1 MTSLSFENFK
11 TSKLYLLST
20 SIYFSAPSRSNNPI
34 GKSVL
39 FTRSRSPKIVLTR
52 TLCQSLPKLKA
63 SILCSSY
70 SSKPRAL
77 LSAVPKKKST
87 LKYPTRLKNGS
98 KTRQLETI
106 IPQNENLWKLQRT
119 ILERASRLVAQRVTV
134 DREREKFVEK
144 SEYGLRVC
152 PFETGKNLAACNGT
166 CVRACMRAWVSEC
179 VRACTET
186 REYIRD
192 VMWCA
197 TRRRCA
203 GIVNVMLMVLM
214 GSRCHTSGMRIQSHA
229 GVTLL
234 PVYMP
239 RVRTLRPDHLQS
251 DLREP
256 NEQPRAVPLYSGP
269 QSRWFSSPFFFLLFR
284 HLFLLVLSII
294 SSFYPSF
301 LVSRSLL
308 FRTIDLLL
316 DVHCLC
322 SGVCHSLAVGW
333 WWFKGVRGFG
343 VWKFWN
349 GDHRRILFFWE
360 ITLLW

>member
-11 TSKLYLLST
+11 ISKLYLLSA
-20 SIYFSAPSRSNNPI
+20 SIYSSTPSRSNNPV

-52 TLCQSLPKLKA
+52 TLCQSLLKLKT
-63 SILCSSY
+63 SILCSSH
-70 SSKPRAL
+70 SSRPRAL
-77 LSAVPKKKST
+77 LSAVPKKKSA
-87 LKYPTRLKNGS
+87 LKYPARLKNRS

-166 CVRACMRAWVSEC
+166 CVRACVHACVSKRVSEC

-294 SSFYPSF
+294 SSFDPSF
-301 LVSRSLL
+301 LVSLFFTLLYYRSSSRRPLSLL
-308 FRTIDLLL
+308 WRL
-316 DVHCLC
+316 
-322 SGVCHSLAVGW
+322 SQ
-333 WWFKGVRGFG
+333 FG
-343 VWKFWN
+343 C
-349 GDHRRILFFWE
+349 RLMMI
-360 ITLLW
+360 

>member
-1 MTSLSFENFK
+1 MPVTSETQNLDTLFVSLFETESIALSSSEKEIRSKISCTPKEQKQNATTRNDYSAERK
-11 TSKLYLLST
+11 PLETS
-20 SIYFSAPSRSNNPI
+20 AHD
-34 GKSVL
+34 
-39 FTRSRSPKIVLTR
+39 TR
-52 TLCQSLPKLKA
+52 TSFSFGCTTRHGR
-63 SILCSSY
+63 
-70 SSKPRAL
+70 PRTREICRKIGVW
-77 LSAVPKKKST
+77 SACVPF
-87 LKYPTRLKNGS
+87 RN
-98 KTRQLETI
+98 
-106 IPQNENLWKLQRT
+106 
-119 ILERASRLVAQRVTV
+119 
-134 DREREKFVEK
+134 REKPCCVQW
-144 SEYGLRVC
+144 Y
-152 PFETGKNLAACNGT
+152 
-166 CVRACMRAWVSEC
+166 VRACVHACVSKRVSEC

-294 SSFYPSF
+294 SSFDPSF
-301 LVSRSLL
+301 LVSLFFTLLYYRSSSRRPLSLL
-308 FRTIDLLL
+308 WRL
-316 DVHCLC
+316 
-322 SGVCHSLAVGW
+322 SQ
-333 WWFKGVRGFG
+333 FG
-343 VWKFWN
+343 C
-349 GDHRRILFFWE
+349 RLMMI
-360 ITLLW
+360 